1 MGAVRSRLSRFLLLG
16 GATCAAALVAC
27 VRDPTGPAP
36 ANIAGDWTYH
46 EVMTDPL
53 QQMVCTDTGTYSLV
67 QSGARFSGRF
77 VQTGHCVSGQTHFAN
92 DGHGAVSEGTINANA
107 IQFTVDSIC
116 GYAGLVAASHTAVTS
131 GRGFCAFDLQNTHFN
146 FDITW
151 DAQRD

>member
-1 MGAVRSRLSRFLLLG
+1 MGAVPSRLSRILLLG
-16 GATCAAALVAC
+16 GATCAAALLAC

-36 ANIAGDWTYH
+36 AQIAGDWTYH
-46 EVMTDPL
+46 EVMTDQL

-77 VQTGHCVSGQTHFAN
+77 VQTGHCVSGATHLLN
-92 DGHGAVSEGTINANA
+92 SGHGSVSEGTISANS
-107 IQFTVDSIC
+107 IQFKVDSIC
-116 GYAGLVAASHTAVTS
+116 GYEGLVAASHTAVTS

-151 DAQRD
+151 DAQRN